1 MFRIKVAIFAP
12 EILPIPMKTFCLIAL
27 SVLLLSCSE
36 VEVPGADDIENQA
49 EELICRSETDS
60 QVRAMNDA
68 RSEMLA
74 MNFII
79 TRKLGFKYRIYKP
92 AEASEPGEERF
103 PLIIH
108 LHGIDER
115 GNDNIRHLDYIA
127 DSLVSYAKRHAAYVV
142 CPQCP
147 IEPYWSLKSRPDNFQ
162 PNNMELAPEASY
174 MSTGLTR
181 LIDELVNEYRVDST
195 RVYIMGKSMGGI
207 GTLDMIVRHRSKF
220 AAATAFSATINSQRF
235 RGKNE
240 VPLMLF
246 HNINDGAIPVEG
258 SRQTFK
264 RLKALGC
271 EVEYIEGNDGGH
283 DSWSM
288 AFKDTKMLDWL
299 LSHRRIVETESQN

>member
-1 MFRIKVAIFAP
+1 MPKVVIFVA

-27 SVLLLSCSE
+27 SLLLFSCS
-36 VEVPGADDIENQA
+36 DDIPGPEDLEQHA
-49 EELICRSETDS
+49 EELICRSETDP
-60 QVRAMNDA
+60 QAMAMNDA
-68 RSEMLA
+68 RSEMLP
-74 MNFII
+74 MHFVI

-92 AEASEPGEERF
+92 AEASVPGEERF

-127 DSLVSYAKRHAAYVV
+127 DSLVSYAKRHAAFVV

-147 IEPYWSLKSRPDNFQ
+147 VEPYWSLKSRPDSFQ

-181 LIDELVNEYRVDST
+181 LIDELVNEHRVDST
-195 RVYIMGKSMGGI
+195 MVYIMGKSMGGI

-220 AAATAFSATINSQRF
+220 AAAATFSATINSQRF

-258 SRQTFK
+258 SRQAFK
-264 RLKALGC
+264 RLKNLGC
-271 EVEYIEGNDGGH
+271 EVEYVEGNDGGH
-283 DSWSM
+283 DSWSL

-299 LSHRRIVETESQN
+299 MSHRRIDEDGNQN

>member
-1 MFRIKVAIFAP
+1 
-12 EILPIPMKTFCLIAL
+12 MKTFCLIAL

-49 EELICRSETDS
+49 EELICRSETDP

-147 IEPYWSLKSRPDNFQ
+147 IEPYWSLKSRPDSFQ
-162 PNNMELAPEASY
+162 PNNMELAPEASDRAY
-174 MSTGLTR
+174 TSYRRAGERVSRR
-181 LIDELVNEYRVDST
+181 LHPGVYHGEIDGRNRHSRHDSAPPQQ
-195 RVYIMGKSMGGI
+195 VCCS
-207 GTLDMIVRHRSKF
+207 HSFQCHHQF
-220 AAATAFSATINSQRF
+220 AA
-235 RGKNE
+235 
-240 VPLMLF
+240 V
-246 HNINDGAIPVEG
+246 
-258 SRQTFK
+258 
-264 RLKALGC
+264 
-271 EVEYIEGNDGGH
+271 
-283 DSWSM
+283 SW
-288 AFKDTKMLDWL
+288 
-299 LSHRRIVETESQN
+299 

>member
-1 MFRIKVAIFAP
+1 MRINICVSDKSGYICP
-12 EILPIPMKTFCLIAL
+12 RNTPHSHEDILFDSF

-36 VEVPGADDIENQA
+36 VEVPGADDIENLA
-49 EELICRSETDS
+49 EELICRSEPDP
-60 QVRAMNDA
+60 QVMAMNDA
-68 RSEMLA
+68 RSEMMA

-92 AEASEPGEERF
+92 AEAYEPGEERF

-147 IEPYWSLKSRPDNFQ
+147 IEPYWSLKSRPDSFQ

-181 LIDELVNEYRVDST
+181 LIGELVNEYRVDST

-258 SRQTFK
+258 LRQTFK

-271 EVEYIEGNDGGH
+271 EVEYIEGNVAIIPIMIRLFPKFTAQEPLIKG
-283 DSWSM
+283 
-288 AFKDTKMLDWL
+288 
-299 LSHRRIVETESQN
+299 RQQ